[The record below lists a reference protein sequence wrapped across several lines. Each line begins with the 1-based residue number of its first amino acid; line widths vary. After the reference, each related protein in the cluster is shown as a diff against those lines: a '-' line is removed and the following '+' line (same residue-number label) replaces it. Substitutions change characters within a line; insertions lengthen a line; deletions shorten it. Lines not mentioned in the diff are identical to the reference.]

1 VNLSESPAL
10 KSTSPAGGPYF
21 DTPEAAKYLRI
32 SDRSL
37 EKLRSK
43 GGGPIYSKPEA
54 LDRVIYRQCDLDDWI
69 AQHLRKNTC
78 STGEVR

>member
-1 VNLSESPAL
+1 
-10 KSTSPAGGPYF
+10 
-21 DTPEAAKYLRI
+21 LRI

-37 EKLRSK
+37 EKLRTK

>member
-1 VNLSESPAL
+1 VNLSESSAS
-10 KSTSPAGGPYF
+10 KSTSPTGGPYF
-21 DTPEAAKYLRI
+21 DTPEAAEYLRI

-37 EKLRSK
+37 EKLRTK
-43 GGGPIYSKPEA
+43 GGGPIYSKP